1 VATMDKLGLDTGF
14 TAIHPLTGKS
24 VPVWAA
30 NFVLMDYGS
39 GAVMS
44 VPGHDQRDWEFA
56 NKYSLSIEQVI
67 RPTDSN
73 LVVDISQSAYTEKGL
88 LINSGIFDEMDF
100 QLAFDAIA
108 AELDR
113 HGKGKITTNY
123 RLRDWG
129 VSRQRYWGAPIP
141 VINCVTC
148 GAVPVPEDQLPV
160 VLPTD
165 VEFDGSGSP
174 LKKMASFI
182 NTSCPKCGAA
192 AERETD
198 TFDTFME
205 SSWYYARFTSAAHN
219 DSMLAPQS
227 ADYWAPVD
235 HYIGGIEH
243 AILHLLYSRFFH
255 KLMRDM
261 GLVSSDEPFKKLL
274 CQGMVLAHTY
284 YQQDEKGGQNW
295 ISPLDVDAVMD
306 DKGRITGA
314 VKKSDGASVFYD
326 GMGKMSKSKNNG
338 IDPQTMIDRYG
349 ADAVRLFTM
358 FAAPPE
364 QSLEWSDAGLE
375 GSQRFIKRFWKQVH
389 QHLNAPAAP
398 ALQADQL
405 SQQQQDMRRKTHE
418 TIQKVSDDIERRTTF
433 NTAIAAIM
441 ELSNTTA
448 KFTDMS
454 DQGRAVRAESLSTA
468 VLLMSPFTPHLCHT
482 LWQAFSDTD
491 VILKTP
497 WPAVDEGALVKSN
510 IDMMI
515 QVNGKLR
522 SKITID
528 ANMDRDTIQQLALAD
543 EKVQG
548 FITDMAVRKII
559 VVPNKLVNIV
569 VS

>member
-1 VATMDKLGLDTGF
+1 
-14 TAIHPLTGKS
+14 
-24 VPVWAA
+24 
-30 NFVLMDYGS
+30 
-39 GAVMS
+39 MS
-44 VPGHDQRDWEFA
+44 
-56 NKYSLSIEQVI
+56 Y
-67 RPTDSN
+67 DS
-73 LVVDISQSAYTEKGL
+73 
-88 LINSGIFDEMDF
+88 
-100 QLAFDAIA
+100 
-108 AELDR
+108 
-113 HGKGKITTNY
+113 
-123 RLRDWG
+123 
-129 VSRQRYWGAPIP
+129 
-141 VINCVTC
+141 
-148 GAVPVPEDQLPV
+148 
-160 VLPTD
+160 
-165 VEFDGSGSP
+165 
-174 LKKMASFI
+174 
-182 NTSCPKCGAA
+182 
-192 AERETD
+192 
-198 TFDTFME
+198 
-205 SSWYYARFTSAAHN
+205 
-219 DSMLAPQS
+219 
-227 ADYWAPVD
+227 
-235 HYIGGIEH
+235 
-243 AILHLLYSRFFH
+243 
-255 KLMRDM
+255 
-261 GLVSSDEPFKKLL
+261 
-274 CQGMVLAHTY
+274 
-284 YQQDEKGGQNW
+284 
-295 ISPLDVDAVMD
+295 
-306 DKGRITGA
+306 ITGA

-491 VILKTP
+491 AILKTP
-497 WPAVDEGALVKSN
+497 WPVVDEGALVKSN